1 MAGGAPGLW
10 SLITVRAAE
19 TGGRKGP
26 VFINPAPLGKLFLF
40 AQKQQQLKASPGL
53 FIVSQ
58 QTGRP
63 DLPNSDGGLAPGQ
76 RGQ

>member
-1 MAGGAPGLW
+1 MKLRGLW
-10 SLITVRAAE
+10 SLIIVRAAE

-58 QTGRP
+58 QT
-63 DLPNSDGGLAPGQ
+63 
-76 RGQ
+76 

>member
-1 MAGGAPGLW
+1 MKLRGLW
-10 SLITVRAAE
+10 SLIIVRAAE

-53 FIVSQ
+53 FI
-58 QTGRP
+58 G
-63 DLPNSDGGLAPGQ
+63 DGQICLILTAAWPQ
-76 RGQ
+76 ASKASEVFVCL